1 MGKLNAPPWAGM
13 ADMEVRTTGGHG
25 VAARCWSPVADVM
38 ERADGFVI
46 TVELPGMTLDDVAV
60 ELRGSDLW
68 VYGTTPADGCGAVV
82 RHHAVERPRGPFARR
97 FALAGLLVCSEVG
110 PGSGQAT
117 GQNVSAVLKDG
128 LLTVT
133 LKKVRPVRRSIR
145 ID

>member
-13 ADMEVRTTGGHG
+13 ADVEGRTVGGHG
-25 VAARCWSPVADVM
+25 TAARWWSPVADVM
-38 ERADGFVI
+38 ERSDGFVI
-46 TVELPGMTLDDVAV
+46 TVELPGMTLDDVTV

-68 VYGTTPADGCGAVV
+68 VYGTAPGNDCGPVV

-97 FALAGLLVCSEVG
+97 FALAGLVCPEGG
-110 PGSGQAT
+110 PGSGQ
-117 GQNVSAVLKDG
+117 NVRAVLKDG

-133 LKKVRPVRRSIR
+133 LQKVRPVRRSIR